1 METMRRDSAR
11 DDDDEKLIPE
21 WEAAADDQIIWA
33 GLAVAAAVFLLLFG
47 WDWVRGD
54 DDSSTVAIGDAIDAP
69 QNRGDGD
76 VDPSGPAA
84 AVTGAVVATT
94 VTTEAPATTTEA
106 STTTTEAVTTTTE
119 LTGPDLDALTAALT
133 PQPGDVT
140 GVVVGSAVTLT
151 GFVADG
157 TEEAA
162 AVEAAQAVDGI
173 DSVAS
178 ELVLLEPAVAQ
189 VLADQGVVVA
199 TVDGTGTE
207 ITVTGT
213 LQSEADRAPT
223 IAAAEAVTGV
233 TAIIDQ
239 LEVSVADD
247 LNALETI
254 PFATGSATILP
265 DGQAIVDEAAA
276 LITGTEGAAFEVQGY
291 TDITGDDAAN
301 RELSEARATAVVD
314 ALVAAGVDPEALTP
328 KGFGETEEFADGTSP
343 EALAANRVVRF
354 VQTG

>member
-21 WEAAADDQIIWA
+21 WEAAADDQVIWA

-69 QNRGDGD
+69 RGGGD

-94 VTTEAPATTTEA
+94 VTTEAPTTTTTEA
-106 STTTTEAVTTTTE
+106 TTTTTEAVTTTTE
-119 LTGPDLDALTAALT
+119 LTGPDLDALTAVLT

-157 TEEAA
+157 AEEAA
-162 AVEAAQAVDGI
+162 AVEAAEAVDGV
-173 DSVAS
+173 DSVTS

-207 ITVTGT
+207 ITVSGT
-213 LQSEADRAPT
+213 LQSESDRAPT
-223 IAAAEAVTGV
+223 IAASEAVPGV
-233 TAIIDQ
+233 TAIIDE

-247 LNALETI
+247 LNALDTI

-265 DGQAIVDEAAA
+265 EGQAIVDEAAA
-276 LITGTEGAAFEVQGY
+276 LISGTDGAAFEVQGY
-291 TDITGDDAAN
+291 TDITGDDAINLA
-301 RELSEARATAVVD
+301 LSEARAAAVVD
-314 ALVAAGVDPEALTP
+314 ALVAAGVDPAALTP
-328 KGFGETEEFADGTSP
+328 KGFGETEQFADGTSP

-354 VQTG
+354 VQTS